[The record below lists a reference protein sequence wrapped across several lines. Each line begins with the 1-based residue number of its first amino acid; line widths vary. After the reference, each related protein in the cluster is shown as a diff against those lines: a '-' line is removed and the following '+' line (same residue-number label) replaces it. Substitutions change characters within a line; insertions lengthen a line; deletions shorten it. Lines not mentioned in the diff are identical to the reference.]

1 MKRSRRTLATLM
13 TQKLSSADQ
22 TANFVDIW
30 KKFCLGG
37 LTGEFLTR
45 LILWKD
51 QCDEDDPIFPVVNE
65 GYKIL
70 LQDNDI
76 PNPASKI
83 VLGCLSAIKGIH
95 FKAHANTVLTHILSS
110 SHSIEH
116 QLLNLP
122 RASYLPKFSEATN
135 SLLSNSQSVSEL
147 EKIFQDDFFNL
158 QINHNHNTPLPFHP
172 SSSETRVSSKNLHSR
187 DRDVSPSYEGNLSS
201 PRNLKLVANLTLKS
215 FEIFPSLLYANFD
228 SATVTLYIQ
237 ELIENGNA
245 LSAAK

>member
-1 MKRSRRTLATLM
+1 MKRGSRRTMATLM

-51 QCDEDDPIFPVVNE
+51 QCEDPIYPVVNE

-70 LQDNDI
+70 LRDADI

-116 QLLNLP
+116 QVLNLP
-122 RASYLPKFSEATN
+122 PASYLSKFSEATN

-147 EKIFQDDFFNL
+147 EKIFQDDFYNL
-158 QINHNHNTPLPFHP
+158 QIKHNLNTPLPFQP
-172 SSSETRVSSKNLHSR
+172 GSSETRFSSKNCHSG
-187 DRDVSPSYEGNLSS
+187 DRDISPSYEGNLSS
-201 PRNLKLVANLTLKS
+201 PKNLKLVANLTLKS

-228 SATVTLYIQ
+228 SSTVTLYIQ
-237 ELIENGNA
+237 QLIENGQA
-245 LSAAK
+245 LTAAR

>member
-1 MKRSRRTLATLM
+1 MKRSRRTMATLM

-51 QCDEDDPIFPVVNE
+51 QCDDSIFPVVNE

-70 LQDNDI
+70 LRDDDI

-95 FKAHANTVLTHILSS
+95 FKAHANAVLTHILSS

-122 RASYLPKFSEATN
+122 RASYLPKYSEATN

-147 EKIFQDDFFNL
+147 EKIFQADFYNPQIFHNL
-158 QINHNHNTPLPFHP
+158 TTPLPFHP
-172 SSSETRVSSKNLHSR
+172 GSSETRVSSNKNLHSR
-187 DRDVSPSYEGNLSS
+187 DRDVSPSYEGNVSS
-201 PRNLKLVANLTLKS
+201 PKNLKLVANLTLKS